1 MGSAH
6 KLVRLPGAE
15 GGSHCVQLDAAVCET
30 RENSVGS
37 RSAKFAVGFRTF
49 FLHDS
54 YLQKELL
61 VVLLSKLEMNGWRV
75 EHGPGLTFREIL

>member
-1 MGSAH
+1 M
-6 KLVRLPGAE
+6 
-15 GGSHCVQLDAAVCET
+15 QLNAALCEI

-37 RSAKFAVGFRTF
+37 KSAESAVGFRTF

-61 VVLLSKLEMNGWRV
+61 VALLSELERGGWRV
-75 EHGPGLTFREIL
+75 EHGPGLTFRELL

>member
-1 MGSAH
+1 M
-6 KLVRLPGAE
+6 
-15 GGSHCVQLDAAVCET
+15 QLDAALCET

-37 RSAKFAVGFRTF
+37 RSAKSTVGFRTF

-75 EHGPGLTFREIL
+75 EHSPGLTFRELL